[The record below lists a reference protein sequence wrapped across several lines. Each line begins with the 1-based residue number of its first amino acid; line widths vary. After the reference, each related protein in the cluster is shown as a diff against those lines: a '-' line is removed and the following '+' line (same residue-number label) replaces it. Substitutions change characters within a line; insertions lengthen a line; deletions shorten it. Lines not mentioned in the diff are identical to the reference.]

1 MDNFQDDRLGY
12 FYDTTLDHENP
23 IVRPTSLYDG
33 GVPSPGAV
41 ATRVLLALYS
51 YTSDSKFLISAE
63 KALKSVRMQMEDH
76 PYATASWLVA
86 LDDYLS
92 GCKQVVIVGDR
103 SDSKTNEMLSAVFK
117 SYRSNLV
124 VAHQSSEEYSEI
136 IPILNDKKQIDGL
149 VTAYVCSDFVCKLP
163 VTDVGMLDKL
173 LNQ

>member
-1 MDNFQDDRLGY
+1 MVDSFQDDRLGY

-51 YTSDSKFLISAE
+51 YTSESKFLISAE
-63 KALKSVRMQMEDH
+63 KALKSMKMQMESH
-76 PYATASWLVA
+76 PYATASWLIA

-92 GCKQVVIVGDR
+92 GCKQVVIVGNR

-124 VAHQSSEEYSEI
+124 VAHQSSEEGSEI

-149 VTAYVCSDFVCKLP
+149 TTAYVCDDFVCKLP

-173 LNQ
+173 LF